1 MRTLRMLSVLA
12 FFMTLTLNLFSQSGP
27 PAPSTGIW
35 AIIDT
40 NYTVGTTA
48 QGITSARITSKN
60 TTLTKYTGVQFR
72 VFYDNVAFT
81 NATVALLG
89 SPSNLDFQYITN
101 TAAGYITMT
110 LVYTGAS
117 ASYTLPDGER
127 FEITFTHAPSSIFNN
142 LASIAPL
149 AWSVVPAANTFQQY
163 AATQE
168 GADTT
173 LGLHNYGGNFIFQNF
188 DYHGAFTNVTGS
200 AAKNLTLALQTRP
213 AGSNTWSQHS
223 TYITDING
231 DFVISVPLD
240 TTYWDVRLAIQGDSM
255 AVGNVISTA
264 DAQLINQ
271 WVLGNGTMTG
281 FDYYAADV
289 NESDNVT
296 ITDAYGV
303 FGRISGRFAA
313 WPNNTKDVKFFTQS
327 EYNTINSSSTNY
339 TSSIAGVTNFT
350 FEILPGQPDSV
361 VYYVVVPGDAN
372 GTGYNMAR
380 VTPIEVLVGPAPG
393 LENQIYNVIDT
404 KVEYDFP
411 TSSIEVNVPH
421 LSVQEGNLVNIPV
434 KVLTNG
440 IELNSLQFGLKYNE
454 DLLSF
459 KGVYSS
465 SAAMKWL
472 TYINANDG
480 EIDWGG
486 YDVTNSQN
494 TLKNGDDV
502 VTLQFVALQPQNQWE
517 ESPLYTT
524 RKFAGNAANSKDLTL
539 TPTNGILQVLK
550 ISNGELIDANSMI
563 VYPNP
568 FEKDVTITFSLSET
582 SNATLYVSDLQ
593 GRKVATILT
602 GQVPNGQFSYYT
614 DLGKLQSGLYFV
626 TLSTEGGKTI
636 VEKLAKIK

>member
-1 MRTLRMLSVLA
+1 MLSVLA

-27 PAPSTGIW
+27 PAPSNGIW

-48 QGITSARITSKN
+48 QGFTTARVTLKN

-72 VFYDNVAFT
+72 VFYDKIAFT
-81 NATVALLG
+81 NATVSLLG
-89 SPSNLDFQYITN
+89 SPTNLDFQYITN
-101 TAAGYITMT
+101 TANGYVTMT

-117 ASYTLPDGER
+117 SVYTLPDGER
-127 FEITFTHAPSSIFNN
+127 FEITFTHAASSIFNN
-142 LASIAPL
+142 LASITPL
-149 AWSVVPAANTFQQY
+149 AWSVVPAANTFSTYSAKQDG
-163 AATQE
+163 T
-168 GADTT
+168 DTT
-173 LGLHNYGGNFIFQNF
+173 LNIHSYGGNFIAQNF
-188 DYHGAFTNVTGS
+188 AYHGTFTNVTGTP
-200 AAKNLTLALQTRP
+200 AKNLTLALQKRP
-213 AGSNTWSQHS
+213 LGGNTWTQHS
-223 TYITDING
+223 AYITDING
-231 DFVISVPLD
+231 DFAISVPLD
-240 TTYWDVRLAIQGDSM
+240 TTYWDVRLAVQGDSM
-255 AVGNVISTA
+255 AVGNVISTT

-281 FDYYAADV
+281 FNYYTADV
-289 NESDNVT
+289 NESDNIT
-296 ITDAYGV
+296 ISDAYGV
-303 FGRISGRFAA
+303 FGRISGRFSV
-313 WPNNTKDVKFFTQS
+313 WPNNTEDVKFFTQT
-327 EYNTINSSSTNY
+327 EYNTINGSPTNY
-339 TSSIAGVTNFT
+339 TASISGATNFT
-350 FEILPGQPDSV
+350 FDILPGQPDSV
-361 VYYVVVPGDAN
+361 IYYVVVPGDAN
-372 GTGYNMAR
+372 GTGYHMAR

-421 LSVQEGNLVNIPV
+421 ISVQEGNLVNIPV

-440 IELNSLQFGLKYNE
+440 IELNSLQFGLKYNS
-454 DLLSF
+454 DLLLF

-465 SAAMKWL
+465 SSAMKWL

-486 YDVTNSQN
+486 YDITNSQN

-502 VTLQFVALQPQNQWE
+502 VTLQFVALQPQNQWD

-550 ISNGELIDANSMI
+550 ISNGQLIDSNSML

-593 GRKVATILT
+593 GRKLATILT
-602 GQVPNGQFSYYT
+602 GQVPNGEFSYYT

-626 TLSTEGGKTI
+626 TLSTENGKTI
-636 VEKLAKIK
+636 VEKIAKIK

>member
-1 MRTLRMLSVLA
+1 MLSVLA
-12 FFMTLTLNLFSQSGP
+12 FFMTLTLDLFSQSGP

-48 QGITSARITSKN
+48 QGITTAKITSKN
-60 TTLTKYTGVQFR
+60 TTLTKYTGIQFR
-72 VFYDNVAFT
+72 VFYDKIAFT
-81 NATVALLG
+81 NATVSLLG
-89 SPSNLDFQYITN
+89 SPTNLDFQYITN
-101 TAAGYITMT
+101 AANGYITMT
-110 LVYTGAS
+110 LVYTGS
-117 ASYTLPDGER
+117 SSTYTLPDGER
-127 FEITFTHAPSSIFNN
+127 FEITFTHASSSVFNN
-142 LASIAPL
+142 LVTITPL

-188 DYHGAFTNVTGS
+188 DYHGTFTNVTGTG
-200 AAKNLTLALQTRP
+200 AKNLTLALQTRP
-213 AGSNTWSQHS
+213 AGGNTWTQHS
-223 TYITDING
+223 TYVTDING
-231 DFVISVPLD
+231 DFAISVPLD
-240 TTYWDVRLAIQGDSM
+240 TTYWDVRLAVQGDSM

-303 FGRISGRFAA
+303 FGRISGRFAV

-327 EYNTINSSSTNY
+327 EYTTINGSSTNY
-339 TSSIAGVTNFT
+339 TSSITGATNFT

-393 LENQIYNVIDT
+393 LESQIYNVIDT

-440 IELNSLQFGLKYNE
+440 IDLSSLQFGLKYN
-454 DLLSF
+454 DTILSF

-465 SAAMKWL
+465 SSAMKWL
-472 TYINANDG
+472 TYINANGG

-486 YDVTNSQN
+486 YDVTNN
-494 TLKNGDDV
+494 TNSIKDGDEV
-502 VTLQFVALQPQNQWE
+502 VTLQFVALQPQNEWD

-524 RKFAGNAANSKDLTL
+524 RKFAGSASNSKDLTL

-550 ISNGELIDANSMI
+550 ITNGKIIDQNSML

-568 FEKDVTITFSLSET
+568 FEDDVTITFSLTET

-593 GRKVATILT
+593 GRKLATILT
-602 GQVPNGQFSYYT
+602 GQVPEGQFSYYT

-626 TLSTEGGKTI
+626 TLTTENGNTI
-636 VEKLAKIK
+636 VEKIAKIK